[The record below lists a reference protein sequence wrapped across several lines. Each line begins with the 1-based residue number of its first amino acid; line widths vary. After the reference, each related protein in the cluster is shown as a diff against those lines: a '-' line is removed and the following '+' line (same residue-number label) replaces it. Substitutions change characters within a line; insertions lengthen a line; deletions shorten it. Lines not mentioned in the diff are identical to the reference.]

1 MSYNGLEWSWVM
13 RMMDYKELYI
23 KLFQATDRAA
33 NILIAA
39 QRECEEM
46 YISARETELTVFPG
60 GQADPN
66 ENGT

>member
-1 MSYNGLEWSWVM
+1 M
-13 RMMDYKELYI
+13 RMIDYKELYI

-46 YISARETELTVFPG
+46 YVSAEDTPITVLPDRPQDNPG
-60 GQADPN
+60 DN
-66 ENGT
+66 